1 MEEAE
6 KKRFREMYDRH
17 YEAFGKTY
25 QRTGF
30 LLMEKFNVTAD
41 LSSGDKGSDPCRKIW
56 KDTDLSKSIK
66 VMEELLMRSIS
77 LRDGINEIKDRLCP
91 LKDVHILQ
99 ALKCTKASLNC
110 VTSKLQPF
118 KHGLA

>member
-41 LSSGDKGSDPCRKIW
+41 LSFCLVGSLHQIGKLRATTLEKCIRRIFDLLRGFFWNVHRVLFIAGDPLARILCE
-56 KDTDLSKSIK
+56 SIK
-66 VMEELLMRSIS
+66 E
-77 LRDGINEIKDRLCP
+77 
-91 LKDVHILQ
+91 LKDCSVDL
-99 ALKCTKASLNC
+99 LKCTIGYG
-110 VTSKLQPF
+110 PY
-118 KHGLA
+118 GE